1 MLELVDITKS
11 FHEGQPNAYT
21 ALKDV
26 SLTLERGKVIALH
39 GPSGSGKTTLLTLIG
54 CLARPPAAACDWTG
68 RISPRCPSVFC
79 RRCGASV
86 SASCS
91 SNST

>member
-54 CLARPPAAACDWTG
+54 CLACSDCRIFTPASMHPPWAPRSAPAVCC
-68 RISPRCPSVFC
+68 SPRCWCP
-79 RRCGASV
+79 RA
-86 SASCS
+86 
-91 SNST
+91 